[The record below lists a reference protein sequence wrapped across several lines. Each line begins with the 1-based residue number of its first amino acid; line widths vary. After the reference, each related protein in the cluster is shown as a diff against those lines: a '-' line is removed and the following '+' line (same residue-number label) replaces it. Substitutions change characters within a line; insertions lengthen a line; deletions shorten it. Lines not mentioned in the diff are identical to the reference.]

1 MALRAVRRFSRC
13 AFTDLEHERWQAA
26 VGAYDRLF
34 GPLTRQ
40 AAGHLAGL
48 VVARGGRGLDC
59 ATGPGYVIEEALARG
74 SCGEQLVGVDFSA
87 AMLSVAQHRIAQ
99 DAGVTWKEVD
109 IQEPMSGLPGPFA
122 WCTCN
127 FGVLH
132 LARPESFFRNVKQ
145 ILQPGG
151 FFTFTVWAQPSM
163 SPAFRIALEAIQ
175 EHGETDVGL
184 PPGPPFFKYS
194 DENIAKEDLVEAG
207 FEASSITSTVLDMT
221 MTLNQPSAL
230 WEGFYDGTARTGAL
244 LARQTPEAKFRIR
257 KAMEDA
263 VVANSSERSDSLS
276 APYTFKQPCLVVTA
290 SVPTS

>member
-1 MALRAVRRFSRC
+1 MARLAARRFSSC
-13 AFTDLEHERWQAA
+13 AFTSLEHERWQAA
-26 VGAYDRLF
+26 VGAYDQLF

-48 VVARGGRGLDC
+48 GVARGGRGLDC

-74 SCGEQLVGVDFSA
+74 SHGEGLVGVDFSA
-87 AMLSVAQHRIAQ
+87 AMLSVAQKRITQ
-99 DAGVTWKEVD
+99 DAGITWKEAD
-109 IQEPMSGLPGPFA
+109 IQEPMVELPGPFA

-132 LARPESFFRNVKQ
+132 LARPEDFFRNVKQ

-151 FFTFTVWAQPSM
+151 VFAFTVWAQPSM
-163 SPAFRIALEAIQ
+163 SPAFRIALQAIE

-194 DENIAKEDLVEAG
+194 DADVTKKDLVEAG
-207 FEASSITSTVLDMT
+207 FEASSISSSILDMT
-221 MTLNQPSAL
+221 MTLKHSDAL
-230 WEGFYDGTARTGAL
+230 WDGFYDGTARTGAL
-244 LARQTPEAKFRIR
+244 LARQTPEAKARIR

-263 VVANSSERSDSLS
+263 VLANSQSPS
-276 APYTFKQPCLVVTA
+276 APYTFTQPCVVVTA
-290 SVPTS
+290 NVPDT